1 MSLSQ
6 PGFPLISL
14 LLILPLVGAALVA
27 LLPRQRTTLIKAC
40 AFATTVVIFALSLP
54 LYFGFG
60 NLAGGFQFE
69 EFRPWIPGLGI
80 GYHVGVDGISLFLVL
95 LTTLLS
101 ALAVLSSWT
110 AITEQLKEYM
120 ILMLLMETTMIG
132 VFVSLDLFLFYVFW
146 EASLI
151 PMALLIGRWGGERR
165 VYAAIK
171 FFLFTLAG
179 STLMLIAAIVLYF
192 WGGGTSD
199 LPVLLNTS
207 LPAPLQVWLF
217 AAFALAFAVKVPL
230 FPLHTWLPAAH
241 VEAPTAGSVILAG
254 VLLKMGAYGYLRIAL
269 PLFPNAVSV
278 FAPWLS
284 ILALIGIIY
293 GALVALA
300 QEDVKSLVAYSSVA
314 HMGFIILG
322 TFALTPQAVS
332 GAVLQM
338 VNHGLSTGALF
349 LLVGVLYERRHT
361 RLLKDFGGIWA
372 KVPIFGSFFIIT
384 ALSSVGLPG
393 MNGFVGEFT
402 ILLGTFRVNVAYA
415 AVATFGIV
423 LAAWYLLVA
432 VRRTLFGP
440 LNPSNAGL
448 TEMNLREIVVM
459 LPLVAFFFI
468 IGLFPNLFFEK
479 INPSTGRLT
488 TQLAETALVVDW
500 KSPAPDITN
509 QHGIAH
515 AH

>member
-1 MSLSQ
+1 MNQLN
-6 PGFPLISL
+6 FPLLSI
-14 LLILPLVGAALVA
+14 LLILPVAGAILVA
-27 LLPRQRTTLIKAC
+27 LLPRGRESLVKGTALATTL
-40 AFATTVVIFALSLP
+40 VVLLLSLP
-54 LYFGFG
+54 LFFTFQTG
-60 NLAGGFQFE
+60 APGFQFE
-69 EFRPWIPGLGI
+69 EIRTWIPDLNI
-80 GYHVGVDGISLFLVL
+80 SYHVGVDGISLFLVL

-101 ALAVLSSWT
+101 ALAVLSSWR
-110 AITEQLKEYM
+110 AITEQVKEYM
-120 ILMLLMETTMIG
+120 ILMLLMETAMLG

-165 VYAAIK
+165 VYAAVK
-171 FFLFTLAG
+171 FFLFTMAG
-179 STLMLIAAIVLYF
+179 SALMLIAAIVLYL
-192 WGGGTSD
+192 WGGTSD
-199 LPVLLNTS
+199 LTVLLNTTI
-207 LPAPLQVWLF
+207 PAGMQMWLF

-254 VLLKMGAYGYLRIAL
+254 VLLKMGSYGYLRFAL
-269 PLFPNAVSV
+269 PLFPEAVPT
-278 FAPWLS
+278 FAPLLS

-314 HMGFIILG
+314 HMGFIVLG
-322 TFALTPQAVS
+322 IFALTPQAMS

-338 VNHGLSTGALF
+338 VNHGLTTGALF

-361 RLLKDFGGIWA
+361 RLFKDYGGIWA

-415 AVATFGIV
+415 AIGTFGIV
-423 LAAWYLLVA
+423 LAAWYLLVV

-440 LNPSNAGL
+440 LNPANEGL
-448 TEMNLREIVVM
+448 TDMTPREIVVL
-459 LPLVAFFFI
+459 LPLVIFFFV
-468 IGLFPNLFFEK
+468 IGLFPNLFFDN
-479 INPSTGRLT
+479 ITPTVGSLITQVRTTGVV
-488 TQLAETALVVDW
+488 AEM
-500 KSPAPDITN
+500 DIE
-509 QHGIAH
+509 
-515 AH
+515 

>member
-1 MSLSQ
+1 MNQLN
-6 PGFPLISL
+6 FPLLSL
-14 LLILPLVGAALVA
+14 LLALPLFGAVVVA
-27 LLPRQRTTLIKAC
+27 LLPRERADLIKGVAL
-40 AFATTVVIFALSLP
+40 AVALVVLALSLP
-54 LYFGFG
+54 LYFGFKTG
-60 NLAGGFQFE
+60 APGFQFE
-69 EFRPWIPGLGI
+69 ETAAWVPGLAI
-80 GYHVGVDGISLFLVL
+80 GYHVGIDGISLFLVL
-95 LTTLLS
+95 LTALLT
-101 ALAVLSSWT
+101 AAAVLSSWT
-110 AITEQLKEYM
+110 AITEQVKEYM
-120 ILMLLMETTMIG
+120 ILMLLMETAMLG
-132 VFVSLDLFLFYVFW
+132 VFVALDLFLFYVFW

-151 PMALLIGRWGGERR
+151 PMALLIGRWGGQRR

-179 STLMLIAAIVLYF
+179 SSLMLVAAIVLYLQ
-192 WGGGTSD
+192 GGTSD
-199 LPVLLNTS
+199 LPALLNTP
-207 LPAPLQVWLF
+207 LPAGLQLWLF

-230 FPLHTWLPAAH
+230 FPFHTWLPAAH

-254 VLLKMGAYGYLRIAL
+254 VLLKMGAYGYLRFAL
-269 PLFPNAVSV
+269 PLFPAAIPA

-284 ILALIGIIY
+284 ILALIGIVY

-314 HMGFIILG
+314 HMGFIVLG
-322 TFALTPQAVS
+322 IFALTAQAAS

-361 RLLKDFGGIWA
+361 RLLSEYGGIWA

-384 ALSSVGLPG
+384 ALSSAGLPG

-423 LAAWYLLVA
+423 LAAWYLLTA
-432 VRRTLFGP
+432 VRRALFGP
-440 LNPSNAGL
+440 LNPANATL
-448 TEMNLREIVVM
+448 IDMTPREIVVM
-459 LPLVAFFFI
+459 LPLVAFFFV

-479 INPSTGRLT
+479 INPATEGITSQAGSTSI
-488 TQLAETALVVDW
+488 VVERG
-500 KSPAPDITN
+500 
-509 QHGIAH
+509 HE
-515 AH
+515 

>member
-1 MSLSQ
+1 MNQLDL
-6 PGFPLISL
+6 PLLSL
-14 LLILPLVGAALVA
+14 LLFLPVAGAVLVV
-27 LLPRQRTTLIKAC
+27 LLPRERTDLVKGA
-40 AFATTVVIFALSLP
+40 AFATTVLVFALSLP
-54 LYFGFG
+54 LYFSFQTG
-60 NLAGGFQFE
+60 APGFQFE
-69 EFRPWIPGLGI
+69 EVSAWIPSLNI

-101 ALAVLSSWT
+101 AVAVLSSWT
-110 AITEQLKEYM
+110 AITEQVKEYM
-120 ILMLLMETTMIG
+120 ALMLLMETAMLG

-151 PMALLIGRWGGERR
+151 PMALLIGRWGGKRR
-165 VYAAIK
+165 IYAAIK
-171 FFLFTLAG
+171 FFLFTMAG
-179 STLMLIAAIVLYF
+179 STLMLVAAIVLYL

-199 LPVLLNTS
+199 LPALLNTQ
-207 LPAPLQVWLF
+207 LPAWLQVWLF

-254 VLLKMGAYGYLRIAL
+254 VLLKMGAYGYLRFAL
-269 PLFPNAVSV
+269 PLFPDAVPL

-314 HMGFIILG
+314 HMGFIVLG

-361 RLLKDFGGIWA
+361 RLMKDYGGIWVKA
-372 KVPIFGSFFIIT
+372 PVFGSFFIIT

-393 MNGFVGEFT
+393 MNGFIGEFT
-402 ILLGTFRVNVAYA
+402 ILAGTFQVNVAYA
-415 AVATFGIV
+415 AIATFGIV
-423 LAAWYLLVA
+423 LAAWYLLIA
-432 VRRTLFGP
+432 VRRTLFGA
-440 LNPSNAGL
+440 LNPANAGL
-448 TEMNLREIVVM
+448 TDMTPREIAVM
-459 LPLVAFFFI
+459 LPLVIFFFV
-468 IGLFPNLFFEK
+468 IGLFPNLFFDK
-479 INPSTGRLT
+479 INPAVET
-488 TQLAETALVVDW
+488 LASPMGQTAVVAE
-500 KSPAPDITN
+500 K
-509 QHGIAH
+509 
-515 AH
+515 

>member
-1 MSLSQ
+1 MNQ
-6 PGFPLISL
+6 PYFPLLSI
-14 LLILPLVGAALVA
+14 LLILPVAGVILVA
-27 LLPRQRTTLIKAC
+27 LLPRKRETLAKVA
-40 AFATTVVIFALSLP
+40 AFATTLLVFFLSLA
-54 LYFGFG
+54 LYFNFQTG
-60 NLAGGFQFE
+60 ASGFQFE
-69 EFRPWIPGLGI
+69 EVRAWIPGLNI
-80 GYHVGVDGISLFLVL
+80 YYHVGVDGISLFLVL

-101 ALAVLSSWT
+101 ALAVLSSWR
-110 AITEQLKEYM
+110 AITEQVKEYM
-120 ILMLLMETTMIG
+120 ILMLLMETAMLG

-165 VYAAIK
+165 VYAAVK
-171 FFLFTLAG
+171 FFLFTMAG
-179 STLMLIAAIVLYF
+179 SALMLVAAIVLYL
-192 WGGGTSD
+192 WGGTSD
-199 LPVLLNTS
+199 LSVLLNTQ
-207 LPAPLQVWLF
+207 LPAGLQIWLF

-254 VLLKMGAYGYLRIAL
+254 VLLKMGAYGYLRFAL
-269 PLFPNAVSV
+269 PLFPQAVPV
-278 FAPWLS
+278 FAPLLS

-314 HMGFIILG
+314 HMGFIVLG
-322 TFALTPQAVS
+322 IFALTPQAVG

-361 RLLKDFGGIWA
+361 RLFKDYGGIWA

-402 ILLGTFRVNVAYA
+402 ILAGTFRVNVAYA
-415 AVATFGIV
+415 AIATFGIV

-440 LNPSNAGL
+440 LNPANQGL
-448 TEMNLREIVVM
+448 TDMTPREILVM
-459 LPLVAFFFI
+459 LPLVIFFFV
-468 IGLFPNLFFEK
+468 IGLFPNLFFDN
-479 INPSTGRLT
+479 INPSVGRLT
-488 TQLAETALVVDW
+488 TQLRQTVVAEMD
-500 KSPAPDITN
+500 SE
-509 QHGIAH
+509 
-515 AH
+515 

>member
-1 MSLSQ
+1 MNQLN
-6 PGFPLISL
+6 FPLLSL
-14 LLILPLVGAALVA
+14 LLALPLLGAVLVA
-27 LLPRQRTTLIKAC
+27 LLPRERAGSIKGV
-40 AFATTVVIFALSLP
+40 AFATALAVLVLSLP
-54 LYFGFG
+54 LYFSFKTG
-60 NLAGGFQFE
+60 APGFQFE
-69 EFRPWIPGLGI
+69 EQAAWVPGLAI
-80 GYHVGVDGISLFLVL
+80 GYHVGIDGISLFLVL
-95 LTTLLS
+95 LTALLT
-101 ALAVLSSWT
+101 AAAVLSSWT
-110 AITEQLKEYM
+110 AITEQVKEYM
-120 ILMLLMETTMIG
+120 ILMLLMETAMLG
-132 VFVSLDLFLFYVFW
+132 VFVALDLFLFYVFW

-151 PMALLIGRWGGERR
+151 PMALLIGRWGGQRR

-179 STLMLIAAIVLYF
+179 SSLMLVAAIVLYLQ
-192 WGGGTSD
+192 GGTSD
-199 LPVLLNTS
+199 LPALLS
-207 LPAPLQVWLF
+207 APLPAGLQLWLF

-230 FPLHTWLPAAH
+230 FPFHTWLPAAH

-254 VLLKMGAYGYLRIAL
+254 VLLKMGAYGYLRFAL
-269 PLFPNAVSV
+269 PLFPAAIPA

-284 ILALIGIIY
+284 ILALIGIVY

-314 HMGFIILG
+314 HMGFIVLG
-322 TFALTPQAVS
+322 IFALTAQAAS

-361 RLLKDFGGIWA
+361 RLLSEYGGIWA

-384 ALSSVGLPG
+384 ALSSAGLPG

-423 LAAWYLLVA
+423 LAAWYLLTA
-432 VRRTLFGP
+432 VRRALFGP
-440 LNPSNAGL
+440 LNPANAAL
-448 TEMNLREIVVM
+448 ADMTAREIAVM
-459 LPLVAFFFI
+459 LPLVAFFFV

-479 INPSTGRLT
+479 INPAMEG
-488 TQLAETALVVDW
+488 LAARAGQPAVVVER
-500 KSPAPDITN
+500 
-509 QHGIAH
+509 AH
-515 AH
+515 E

>member
-1 MSLSQ
+1 MNQLD
-6 PGFPLISL
+6 FPLLSL
-14 LLILPLVGAALVA
+14 LLVLPAMGAILVA
-27 LLPRQRTTLIKAC
+27 LLPREREDLLKGA
-40 AFATTVVIFALSLP
+40 AFATTVVVFALSLP
-54 LYFGFG
+54 LYFNFQ
-60 NLAGGFQFE
+60 AGAPGFQFE
-69 EFRPWIPGLGI
+69 EVRVWVPGLNI
-80 GYHVGVDGISLFLVL
+80 SYHVGVDGISLFLVL

-101 ALAVLSSWT
+101 AVAVLSSWT
-110 AITEQLKEYM
+110 AITEQVKEYM
-120 ILMLLMETTMIG
+120 ILMLLMETAMLG
-132 VFVSLDLFLFYVFW
+132 VFVALDLFLFYVFW

-151 PMALLIGRWGGERR
+151 PMALLIGRWGGQRR
-165 VYAAIK
+165 IYAAIK
-171 FFLFTLAG
+171 FFLFTMAG
-179 STLMLIAAIVLYF
+179 STLMLVATIVLYL

-199 LPVLLNTS
+199 LPVLLNTP
-207 LPAPLQVWLF
+207 LPAWLQFWLF

-254 VLLKMGAYGYLRIAL
+254 VLLKMGSYGYLRFAL
-269 PLFPNAVSV
+269 PLFPQAVPT

-314 HMGFIILG
+314 HMGFIVLG

-338 VNHGLSTGALF
+338 VNHGLSTGGLF

-361 RLLKDFGGIWA
+361 RLLKDYGGIWA

-415 AVATFGIV
+415 AIATFGIV
-423 LAAWYLLVA
+423 LAAWYLLTA

-440 LNPSNAGL
+440 LNPANEGL
-448 TEMNLREIVVM
+448 TDMSAREVAVM
-459 LPLVAFFFI
+459 LPLVVFFFV

-479 INPSTGRLT
+479 INPAVGELT
-488 TQLAETALVVDW
+488 SQVAGTTVVAE
-500 KSPAPDITN
+500 N
-509 QHGIAH
+509 R
-515 AH
+515 